1 MRYKTIVWF
10 AVIRKVSYRSR
21 FRVGFPVAG
30 LTDRAVDVLLHSKPD
45 QGELRL
51 NVWMWFRLAAIVVV
65 LIAGCFAPLG
75 PRAHP
80 PLAWYV
86 PIIIFIFCPIA
97 MAIVFGVQRV
107 NPRSAKV
114 WHPPSWTRNP
124 FNFRDPIQ
132 FFHFGA
138 IITIAQGVVVLARVS
153 LAPFPFYVEALVP
166 LAMGLGVWVGVRV
179 IEALYRSKFAVPQ
192 G

>member
-1 MRYKTIVWF
+1 
-10 AVIRKVSYRSR
+10 
-21 FRVGFPVAG
+21 
-30 LTDRAVDVLLHSKPD
+30 
-45 QGELRL
+45 L
-51 NVWMWFRLAAIVVV
+51 NIWMWFRLAAIVVV

-75 PRAHP
+75 PLAQP

-86 PIIIFIFCPIA
+86 PIIVFVFCPIA
-97 MAIVFGVQRV
+97 MVIVFGVQRV

-124 FNFRDPIQ
+124 FDFRDPIQ

-153 LAPFPFYVEALVP
+153 LTSFHVEALVP

-179 IEALYRSKFAVPQ
+179 VEARRLISSKS
-192 G
+192 